1 MRNRFLL
8 VGILILSL
16 HNWAAFGNT
25 SQKKQQT
32 PNIVLVFVDDLG
44 YGDLGCYGQKL
55 IQTPNIDKMAEQGI
69 RFTDFYASSPVC
81 APSRCGLMTG
91 KHAGAAWIRHNMNV
105 LPMGQMPIPEK
116 EITIAEILQEKGYK
130 TGAFGKWSLGAPDN
144 SGNPQNQGFNHFFG
158 YYCQC
163 YAHNY
168 FPEVLWKDGDSIH
181 LKNETTPVN
190 VNFIDYPLSY
200 ATKKVE
206 YSADLIFD
214 EALKFIEDNQD
225 NPFFLYYASA
235 LPHSNGE
242 APVDEKFE
250 IPDWGIYADSAWSPV
265 EKGYAAMVSMLDT
278 QMGEINSKLKELGI
292 EKNTLVIF
300 TSDNGPTKFA
310 KRFESA
316 GVLRG
321 RKRDLYEGGI
331 RIPFIAKW
339 QGEIEEG
346 QVSRQPAA
354 MYDLMPTFAEIVD
367 TQIPKECSGNAINT
381 ITGKKKQAQ
390 QSILYWEFYEGYRAP
405 KQAVRKGDW
414 KLLRLNF
421 NEPAESEVE
430 LYNLAND
437 LSEEN
442 NLAEKEPAV
451 IKELLKIMDEAHQD
465 YQFIDVDPK

>member
-44 YGDLGCYGQKL
+44 YGDLGCYGQEL
-55 IQTPNIDKMAEQGI
+55 IQTPNIDKMAEEGV
-69 RFTDFYASSPVC
+69 RFTDFYSAFPVC
-81 APSRCGLMTG
+81 APSRCALMTG
-91 KHAGAAWIRHNMNV
+91 KHAGNTWIRHNMNV
-105 LPMGQMPIPEK
+105 LPMGQMPIPVE
-116 EITIAEILQEKGYK
+116 EITIPEILKEQGYK
-130 TGAFGKWSLGAPDN
+130 TGAFGKWSLGAPGN
-144 SGNPQNQGFNHFFG
+144 SGDPLKQGFDYFYG

-168 FPEVLWKDGDSIH
+168 FPEVLWRNGDTIQ
-181 LKNETTPVN
+181 LKNETTPVH
-190 VNFIDYPLSY
+190 VSFIDYPLSY
-200 ATKKVE
+200 ATKKEE
-206 YSADLIFD
+206 YSAHLIFD
-214 EALKFIEDNQD
+214 DALDFIERNRN

-242 APVDEKFE
+242 APLDQKFE
-250 IPDWGIYADSAWSPV
+250 IPDWGIYTDSTWTPV
-265 EKGYAAMVSMLDT
+265 EKGYAAMVTLLDK
-278 QMGEINSKLKELGI
+278 QMGQINSKLKELGL
-292 EKNTLVIF
+292 EENTLVIF

-310 KRFESA
+310 QRFESA
-316 GVLRG
+316 GELRG

-331 RIPFIAKW
+331 RVPLIAQWPK
-339 QGEIEEG
+339 QIKPG
-346 QVSRQPAA
+346 QTVSQPAA
-354 MYDLMPTFAEIVD
+354 MYDLLPTFAALTNAEI
-367 TQIPKECSGNAINT
+367 PRNCNGEAINT
-381 ITGKKKQAQ
+381 MVHSKKTTQKDY
-390 QSILYWEFYEGYRAP
+390 LYWEFYEGDRAP

-414 KLLRLNF
+414 KLLRFNF
-421 NEPAESEVE
+421 NEPAKSEVE